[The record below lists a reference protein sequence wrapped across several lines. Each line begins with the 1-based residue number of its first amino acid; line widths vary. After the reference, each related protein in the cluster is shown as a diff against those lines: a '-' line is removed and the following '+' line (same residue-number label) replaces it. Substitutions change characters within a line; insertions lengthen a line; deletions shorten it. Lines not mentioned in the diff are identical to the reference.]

1 MNKFL
6 PISISFLFFIFIM
19 SKSWGLP
26 LCPKKTK
33 FSLNRDLCYGYFHY
47 QKGYKSKTRI
57 NSWMTKT
64 CMKKNGSSKK
74 LVNAL
79 VKMAVTERSMSW

>member
-47 QKGYKSKTRI
+47 QNGYKY
-57 NSWMTKT
+57 NGEW
-64 CMKKNGSSKK
+64 KNNK
-74 LVNAL
+74 LHGQGTLKLPNGNKYIGEFKDGL
-79 VKMAVTERSMSW
+79 PNGYGT